1 MTAEQE
7 KLVIENTGLVY
18 TCYDRFVYKA
28 KAIHFWREDI
38 IQEGFVGLCTAAKTY
53 DKSKGFAFSTYAML
67 LIQRGMFN
75 LLRRIKNDKSY
86 SSLDSPLKQNE
97 DEELTLMD
105 TIPYVD
111 MVDDKLELEEIKQFL
126 YDLVYCSGA
135 ESQKIMLLVLEGL
148 TVPQI
153 AKKMGKT
160 KHQVSAQIQH
170 CVTRVRLMYRYKNSM
185 PGFPVPTMY
194 NTKKEYLDDLKRFYW
209 KKDKSKFKPN
219 KTKS

>member
-7 KLVIENTGLVY
+7 KLVIENSSLVY

-28 KAIHFWREDI
+28 AAIHFWREDI
-38 IQEGFVGLCTAAKTY
+38 IQEGFIGLIKAAMTY
-53 DKSKGFAFSTYAML
+53 DKSKGAAFSTYAIT
-67 LIQRGMFN
+67 LIQRRMFN
-75 LLRRIKNDKSY
+75 FLRKINNDKSY
-86 SSLDSPLKQNE
+86 SSLDSPLKQDENE
-97 DEELTLMD
+97 NLTLMD

-126 YDLVYCSGA
+126 YDLIYCFGA

-148 TVPQI
+148 TVSQI
-153 AKKMGKT
+153 AKKTGKT
-160 KHQVSAQIQH
+160 NHQVSAQIQY
-170 CVTRVRLMYRYKNSM
+170 CVERVRLMYRYKNSM
-185 PGFPVPTMY
+185 SSFPVPTMY

-209 KKDKSKFKPN
+209 KKDKSKFRPN